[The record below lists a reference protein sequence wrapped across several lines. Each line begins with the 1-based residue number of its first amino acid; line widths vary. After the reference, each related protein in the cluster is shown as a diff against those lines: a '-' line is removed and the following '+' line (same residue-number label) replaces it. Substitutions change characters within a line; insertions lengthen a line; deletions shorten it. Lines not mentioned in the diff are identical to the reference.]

1 MDFAKHLVASIF
13 FIIMSAITSIAIF
26 TSHGLTMILFIVIDI
41 PFIFVAIYCLL
52 SALTFKVGSI
62 IDATI
67 VDKESVDYNKGKN
80 TLATYY
86 NYTYEVTIKDNNR
99 LGQFR
104 LYDEDMSVID
114 SLNVGDTIKA
124 HRLLNFVKVSTRE
137 IISNIDNK

>member
-13 FIIMSAITSIAIF
+13 FIIMSVITSIAIF
-26 TSHGLTMILFIVIDI
+26 ISHGLTMILFIVIDI

-62 IDATI
+62 IEATI

-86 NYTYEVTIKDNNR
+86 NYTYEITIKDNNR

>member
-13 FIIMSAITSIAIF
+13 FIIMSVITSIAIF

-62 IDATI
+62 IEATI

-124 HRLLNFVKVSTRE
+124 HRLLNFIKVSTRE

>member
-13 FIIMSAITSIAIF
+13 FIIMSVITSIAIF

-62 IDATI
+62 IEATI